1 MSPFSGFPEG
11 KVRLT
16 PLPSQFFLDL
26 LPSIDHL
33 GELKVTLYLFW
44 RLDRMEGEFR
54 YVRRSDFLSD
64 TAFMNGLSPGSHQA
78 ESLLDESLE
87 RAVGRG
93 TLLAVTSDQ
102 DGEVY
107 YFLNSPRGR
116 AAVEAVRQGKWHL
129 VDTPPAL
136 VTLSSDRPNIYRLY
150 EENIG
155 PLTPMIAQTL
165 QDAEQLYPP
174 EWIEQAVRIAVENN
188 VRRWHYAEAILRSWK
203 EKGRDEQNRGDTEK
217 DRRRYIE
224 GEFSEFI
231 EH

>member
-1 MSPFSGFPEG
+1 MPLFSGFPEG

-16 PLPSQFFLDL
+16 PLPAQFFSDV
-26 LPSIDHL
+26 LPYVDHL
-33 GELKVTLYLFW
+33 GELKVTLYIFW

-54 YVRRSDFLSD
+54 FVRRTDFLSD
-64 TAFMNGLSPGSHQA
+64 ATFMNSLAPGPHQA
-78 ESLLDESLE
+78 EAMLDESLE
-87 RAVGRG
+87 RALGRG
-93 TLLAVTSDQ
+93 TLLAVAPNKTD
-102 DGEVY
+102 EVY

-116 AAVEAVRQGKWHL
+116 AAVEAIHQGKWRL
-129 VDTPPAL
+129 TDTPPAII
-136 VTLSSDRPNIYRLY
+136 TLSSERPNIYRLY

-165 QDAEQLYPP
+165 QDAEQLYPQ
-174 EWIEQAVRIAVENN
+174 EWIEDAVRIAVENN

>member
-1 MSPFSGFPEG
+1 MPLFSGFPEG

-16 PLPSQFFLDL
+16 PLPAQFFLDL
-26 LPSIDHL
+26 LPYIDHL
-33 GELKVTLYLFW
+33 GELKVTLYIFW

-54 YVRRSDFLSD
+54 FVRRSDFVSD
-64 TAFMNGLSPGSHQA
+64 ATFMSGLAPGPHQA
-78 ESLLDESLE
+78 EALLDESLE
-87 RAVGRG
+87 LALDRG
-93 TLLAVTSDQ
+93 TLLAVAPNQ
-102 DGEVY
+102 PGEVY

-116 AAVEAVRQGKWHL
+116 AAVEAVRQGKWRL
-129 VDTPPAL
+129 TETPPAMI
-136 VTLSSDRPNIYRLY
+136 TLSSERPNIYRLY

-165 QDAEQLYPP
+165 QDAEQLYPQ
-174 EWIEQAVRIAVENN
+174 EWIEDAVRIAVENN